1 MKKTKSNMSL
11 FDEKLME
18 RMREKILLLADPE
31 SGYTQ
36 EDFDNEFSDPK
47 TYNISL
53 DHDSY
58 KIKFKF
64 KNESNNPNPEYATA
78 GSSGFDLR
86 ANLESPITLSPQ
98 GGFAIVPTGL
108 YFEIPENYE
117 IQVRSRSGLAAK
129 NQVAVLN
136 SPGTV
141 DADYRGEV
149 KVILINHGLNEFTIN
164 HGDRIAQAVIAS
176 VIGKNFV
183 KLIKVNN
190 IDENTERGSGGFGS
204 TGVK

>member
-1 MKKTKSNMSL
+1 MDNILNEMK
-11 FDEKLME
+11 
-18 RMREKILLLADPE
+18 EKILLLSDPD
-31 SGYTQ
+31 SGYTV
-36 EDFDNEFSDPK
+36 EDFDREFKNKNYTENFEYD
-47 TYNISL
+47 
-53 DHDSY
+53 
-58 KIKFKF
+58 KFKFNF
-64 KNESNNPNPEYATA
+64 KNESNNPDPEYATA

-86 ANLESPITLSPQ
+86 ANLDSPVTIQPHSVK
-98 GGFAIVPTGL
+98 IIPTGL
-108 YFEIPENYE
+108 YFEIPENFE
-117 IQVRSRSGLAAK
+117 IQVRPRSGLAAK
-129 NQVAVLN
+129 NGVTVLN

-149 KVILINHGLNEFTIN
+149 KVILINHSGIDFIIN

-183 KLIKVNN
+183 KLVKVDN